1 MKQLLILLILSFV
14 FAACT
19 SSTSSTSADPTAH
32 GQDNPPAGPTPSQ
45 RLAEELTKTLASSY
59 AIWQESVKAESTNL
73 EMDYL
78 LGFALR
84 QLRYMGEPEKL
95 LMVRADFKNRQGP
108 QSEKDFLPLAKKILE
123 KN

>member
-1 MKQLLILLILSFV
+1 MKQIFILLILSFV
-14 FAACT
+14 FTACT
-19 SSTSSTSADPTAH
+19 NSTSSTSAGPTAH

-59 AIWQESVKAESTNL
+59 SLWQESLTAESSNL
-73 EMDYL
+73 EKDYL
-78 LGFALR
+78 LGIALK
-84 QLRYMGEPEKL
+84 QLRYIGEPEKL
-95 LMVRADFKNRQGP
+95 LMVRTDFKSRQGP